1 LAKKT
6 IRYPSAT
13 KTNYWMK
20 KTILIVLGLAIA
32 LTFVGVL
39 VYQNMPANLE
49 KKESN
54 FSFKKMDK
62 ITKIELTNEKG
73 GKAVITKNKKGEWI
87 FGDQYPVGDEPIG
100 LLLEVF
106 NRIETLGPVP
116 VAAVKNVL
124 LEMNQKYFK
133 VAIFTG
139 DDEAEKTYYIG
150 GPTLNNQGTH
160 MIMELDGK
168 MASKPYITYI
178 PGQKAYL
185 TSRFDTD
192 TLHWRSPWI
201 FPYIV
206 PEIDELSVLY
216 HNDNSRS
223 FVIKQETSDSFSI
236 ATIDGSKINQPK
248 QAYIQQYLSFYGSI
262 SLEAYLNK
270 SLAKD
275 TIPPRGPYCTVTLKT
290 KEGFTQQAILYQK
303 PISDDSRVLFDEQ
316 NRPLKYDIEYY
327 YLHFNQKKDFAI
339 VQHYV
344 WNKILRSYQEFFAK
358 PGA

>member
-1 LAKKT
+1 
-6 IRYPSAT
+6 
-13 KTNYWMK
+13 MK
-20 KTILIVLGLAIA
+20 KTILIVLGLAIV

>member
-1 LAKKT
+1 
-6 IRYPSAT
+6 
-13 KTNYWMK
+13 MK
-20 KTILIVLGLAIA
+20 KTILISLGLAIVLA
-32 LTFVGVL
+32 FVGVMI
-39 VYQNMPANLE
+39 YQNLPANLE
-49 KKESN
+49 KKESD
-54 FSFKKMDK
+54 FSFKQTDK
-62 ITKIELTNEKG
+62 ISKIVLTNEKG

-106 NRIETLGPVP
+106 NRAETLGPVP

-124 LEMNQKYFK
+124 LELNQKHFK
-133 VAIFTG
+133 VAIYT
-139 DDEAEKTYYIG
+139 DDEKAEKTYYIG
-150 GPTLNNQGTH
+150 GPTLNNQGTY

-201 FPYIV
+201 FPYVLPDIAEV
-206 PEIDELSVLY
+206 SVVY
-216 HNDNSRS
+216 HNDKNRS
-223 FVIKQETSDSFSI
+223 FFIKQESPDSFSI
-236 ATIDGSKINQPK
+236 ANADGNKTNQPK

-270 SLAKD
+270 NIAKD
-275 TIPPRGPYCTVTLKT
+275 TIPPLGPYCTVTLKT
-290 KEGFTQQAILYQK
+290 KDGFTQQAILYQK
-303 PISDDSRVLFDEQ
+303 PISEASRVLFDEQ

-344 WNKILRSYQEFFAK
+344 WNKILRSYQEFFGRGGEIK
-358 PGA
+358 